1 MSAAQPLRHS
11 NGLAWQTRALRV
23 WAAGIDAPHGVRT
36 IGRRTL
42 VPVMR
47 NGVMRNLQIIEP
59 GRAARFLTPGKTR
72 GCFHLIV
79 IGRPAAFVFAAAE
92 FGIATDLHDATG
104 QAVAVAFD
112 LGNMPHVIRKL
123 WCEFS
128 VPVIAITPE
137 FDGRIESAARAF
149 GGLSVS
155 PDLVR
160 WRAQ

>member
-11 NGLAWQTRALRV
+11 NGLAWQARASRV
-23 WAAGIDAPHGVRT
+23 WAAGTDAPHGVRT
-36 IGRRTL
+36 FGRRTL

-72 GCFHLIV
+72 GCFHLI
-79 IGRPAAFVFAAAE
+79 GRPAAFVFAATE
-92 FGIATDLHDATG
+92 FGTATDLHDATG

-123 WCEFS
+123 WCEFA

-137 FDGRIESAARAF
+137 FEGRIESAARAF
-149 GGLSVS
+149 GGISADA
-155 PDLVR
+155 DLKPWV
-160 WRAQ
+160 AI

>member
-1 MSAAQPLRHS
+1 M
-11 NGLAWQTRALRV
+11 
-23 WAAGIDAPHGVRT
+23 
-36 IGRRTL
+36 IGRRVL
-42 VPVMR
+42 IPAIR
-47 NGVMRNLQIIEP
+47 NNVVRNLQVIEP
-59 GRAARFLTPGKTR
+59 DGATRFLTPGKTR
-72 GCFHLIV
+72 GCYHL

-92 FGIATDLHDATG
+92 FGTATDLHDATG